1 MRRTVAALA
10 ICGIV
15 AGVAASLALPASS
28 RRPTPNLG
36 LTKPAP
42 LTLTGRSFRPHE
54 RVRVTATVA
63 GRKRTQAVTAGKT
76 GRLHVVF
83 MQLDWSRCDALR
95 VVAVRR
101 SAALV
106 VLKRLPAPACS
117 TARAP

>member
-10 ICGIV
+10 VCGIV
-15 AGVAASLALPASS
+15 AGVAASLALSASN
-28 RRPTPNLG
+28 RRPAPNLG
-36 LTKPAP
+36 LAKPQP
-42 LTLTGRSFRPHE
+42 LTLAGRNFRPQE

-63 GRKRTQAVTAGKT
+63 GRKRRQTVTAGQT

-83 MQLDWSRCDALR
+83 RQLGWSRCDSLR

-101 SAALV
+101 SGALV

-117 TARAP
+117 AG